1 MEEADTIVVVGT
13 TFKVYPFAS
22 LIDYANQKAKII
34 LINQD
39 DVQDSRI
46 EYKYLGNAQD
56 IFELI

>member
-1 MEEADTIVVVGT
+1 
-13 TFKVYPFAS
+13 
-22 LIDYANQKAKII
+22 

-56 IFELI
+56 IFELIWGVR